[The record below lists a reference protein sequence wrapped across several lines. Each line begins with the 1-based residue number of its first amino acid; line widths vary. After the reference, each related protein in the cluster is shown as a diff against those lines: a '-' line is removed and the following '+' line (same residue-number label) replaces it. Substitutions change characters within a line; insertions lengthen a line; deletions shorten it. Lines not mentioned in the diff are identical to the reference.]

1 MNLAHYPHVD
11 PACVNSRND
20 PMTETPS
27 PALLIDAIAG
37 VFRGQRIA
45 IEQVVTAFLAGGHV
59 LVEDIPGVGKTTL
72 ARALAVAVGGTFRR
86 LQCTP
91 DLLPADVTGVSVY
104 DEHTRTFVFH
114 PGPVFCDVLLADEL
128 NRTPPRTQA
137 ALLEALSE
145 NQVSVEGSA
154 RPLSPAFFCIATQ
167 NPLDHAGTYPLP
179 DNQRDR
185 FLLRLTLG
193 YPDPADELL
202 LLGRDGAEGDLGRL
216 TAVLDQHALMALR
229 ARARAVRVEDSVRRY
244 LLDLARSTRTA
255 RQLANGASPRAA
267 IGLQRAAQARA
278 LVAGRAF
285 VIPEDIQA
293 LAVPVLAHRVQPRP
307 GNRAE
312 DVIAGLVESTTV
324 PL

>member
-1 MNLAHYPHVD
+1 
-11 PACVNSRND
+11 
-20 PMTETPS
+20 MTETVS
-27 PALLIDAIAG
+27 PATLIDAVAG
-37 VFRGQRIA
+37 VFRGHRSS
-45 IEQVVTAFLAGGHV
+45 IEELVVAFLAGGHA

-72 ARALAVAVGGTFRR
+72 ARALATAVGGTFRR

-104 DEHTRTFVFH
+104 DEHARAFVFH

-193 YPDPADELL
+193 YPEPESELAL
-202 LLGRDGAEGDLGRL
+202 LVRDGAEGDLGRL
-216 TAVLDQHALMALR
+216 AAVCDQHALLALR
-229 ARARAVRVEDSVRRY
+229 AKARAVKVEDSVRRY
-244 LLDLARSTRTA
+244 LLDLVRTTRTA

-278 LVAGRAF
+278 LVMGRAF

-312 DVIAGLVESTTV
+312 DVITGLVESQTV

>member
-1 MNLAHYPHVD
+1 
-11 PACVNSRND
+11 
-20 PMTETPS
+20 MTDIAS
-27 PALLIDAIAG
+27 PASLITAIAS
-37 VFRGQRIA
+37 VFRGQRSA
-45 IEQVVTAFLAGGHV
+45 IEQVATAFLAGGHV

-91 DLLPADVTGVSVY
+91 DLLPADVIGVSIY
-104 DEHTRTFVFH
+104 DEPTRSFVFH

-154 RPLSPAFFCIATQ
+154 RPLSAAFFCIATQ

-202 LLGRDGAEGDLGRL
+202 LLAHDGAEGDLGRL
-216 TAVLDQHALMALR
+216 GAVLDLPTLMALR
-229 ARARAVRVEDSVRRY
+229 AQARAVRVEDSVRRY
-244 LLDLARSTRTA
+244 LLELVRTTRGA
-255 RQLANGASPRAA
+255 RQLLNGASPRAA
-267 IGLQRAAQARA
+267 IGLQRAAQAKA
-278 LVAGRAF
+278 LIAGRSF
-285 VIPEDIQA
+285 VIPEDVQA

-312 DVIAGLVESTTV
+312 DVINGLVESQTV